1 MLEEILRVCT
11 AQGYKTDTAGI
22 VSGLTEGIAFRA
34 DLPADTL
41 QLSVNVP
48 PEKLPRLHKQLA
60 SRYAD
65 IQLSPNEGYGI
76 LLTLPGM
83 ADMDGN
89 AFIAF
94 LQEAA
99 QRSLGELH
107 GAFDDHF
114 EKDRESFS
122 HYLTGILG
130 ALLGAVVGV
139 LPWFIAAQLA
149 VRLAGLSGEYR
160 ILFRLP
166 VSPWRTQYIV
176 RHHLHCNR
184 VAAGNVRLLPAE
196 FRHRADECQSGD
208 DAAGSHALLPGQR
221 HPGTAAGYAVR
232 HSVRRDRSGWHPQQG
247 AVLYP

>member
-1 MLEEILRVCT
+1 MLEEILRACT

-34 DLPADTL
+34 DLPAGTL

-139 LPWFIAAQLA
+139 LPWSCIVIASLLA
-149 VRLAGLSGEYR
+149 MFASCLLNSAIGLMNVNPAMTLLEAMRYYLGSG
-160 ILFRLP
+160 I
-166 VSPWRTQYIV
+166 Q
-176 RHHLHCNR
+176 
-184 VAAGNVRLLPAE
+184 
-196 FRHRADECQSGD
+196 
-208 DAAGSHALLPGQR
+208 ALLRDMLFGIVF
-221 HPGTAAGYAVR
+221 AAIGLVGIRSRVLSYT
-232 HSVRRDRSGWHPQQG
+232 HESQWLRRGRKRK
-247 AVLYP
+247 